1 MQETGVA
8 FSESPTNVGGVEKQT
23 DEVCSKVGYG
33 RYLIDGRE
41 IALPVVVRDASLLA
55 STFLVDAAAAQE
67 MIAQS
72 GYRVVKFLPGKA
84 IVMLVCVDY
93 RDNDLGDYNEG
104 AINFFVTTPGEKR
117 PLPFVGAIGGL
128 FNGALKCFSYRMP
141 VDQEFTTHAG
151 RYIWG
156 FPKWITQVD
165 IEFGTR
171 TATGTLIDEDQLVY
185 SITTKTGGTRVQKD
199 QAITS
204 LAVRN
209 GRAWKTTGTS
219 RGAGVMFSLGGQAPK
234 IGTTHPLAKELRTL
248 GLPKKP
254 LMTISIA
261 KAHMQFG
268 VPQSVE
274 IGSAF
279 PC

>member
-1 MQETGVA
+1 MQETGID
-8 FSESPTNVGGVEKQT
+8 FSEPPIDVGGVEKRT
-23 DEVCSKVGYG
+23 DEVCSKVAPG

-41 IALPVVVRDASLLA
+41 IALPVVVRDASLLS
-55 STFLVDAAAAQE
+55 STFLVDAAAAQQ

-84 IVMLVCVDY
+84 IVMLTCVDY

-104 AINFFVTTPGEKR
+104 AINLFVTTPGEKR
-117 PLPFVGAIGGL
+117 PLPVVGPLLGL
-128 FNGALKCFSYRMP
+128 VNGTLKSFIYRMP

-156 FPKWITQVD
+156 FPKWITHVD
-165 IEFGTR
+165 VEFGAQ
-171 TATGTLIDEDQLVY
+171 TATGTFVDDGELVY
-185 SITTKTGGTRVQKD
+185 SITTKTGGTRVQKN

-204 LAVRN
+204 LAIRN
-209 GRAWKTTGTS
+209 GRAWKTAGSS
-219 RGAGVMFSLGGQAPK
+219 RGSGVTFRPGGQVPE
-234 IGTTHPLAKELRTL
+234 IGATHPLANELRML

-254 LMTISIA
+254 LMTISVA
-261 KAHMQFG
+261 KAQMQFG
-268 VPQSVE
+268 SPESVE

-279 PC
+279 PS